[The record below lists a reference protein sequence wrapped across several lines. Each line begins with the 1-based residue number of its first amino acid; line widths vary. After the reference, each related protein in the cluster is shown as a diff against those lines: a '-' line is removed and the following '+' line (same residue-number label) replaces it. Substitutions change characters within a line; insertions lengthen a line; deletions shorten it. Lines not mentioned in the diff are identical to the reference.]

1 MKAAL
6 LKAALFAVC
15 MAAGVAHAEVIECPA
30 TNLGARLLGAG
41 MFQGEK
47 KQYELM
53 GEPNV
58 VRGGHDVRFGFN
70 DGDVKWV
77 ACWYTPATAR
87 WYRVSTR
94 ARTCTLK
101 ERTVGPRQVQASV
114 ECR

>member
-6 LKAALFAVC
+6 LAVC
-15 MAAGVAHAEVIECPA
+15 LVAGIAHAEVIECSS

-53 GEPNV
+53 GEPMV
-58 VRGGHDVRFGFN
+58 VDGGHDVRFGFN

-77 ACWYTPATAR
+77 ACWYEPATAR
-87 WYRVSTR
+87 WYWVSTR
-94 ARTCTLK
+94 AKTCKLK
-101 ERTVGPRQVQASV
+101 ERIVGRRQVQASV